1 MRCLEIMQQGRQ
13 RQAVGIV
20 VLLVTINRKVHHGKE
35 GVGIHVLLIADF
47 PYRLVAESQVD
58 AEATQALQ
66 DIVIVSN
73 DADHLVVSLIHLLIF
88 HLVQSLNANILVFRT
103 FIMFL
108 FRLQIY
114 KKVSKHAI
122 PRNGD
127 ANVYRFLGIAR
138 FFKTPYLCTR
148 NRERAR

>member
-1 MRCLEIMQQGRQ
+1 MQQGRQ
-13 RQAVGIV
+13 RQPVCIIV
-20 VLLVTINRKVHHGKE
+20 FFVTIYCKVYHSKE
-35 GVGIHVLLIADF
+35 GVGIHVLLFADF

-73 DADHLVVSLIHLLIF
+73 DADHLVFSLIHLLIF
-88 HLVQSLNANILVFRT
+88 HLVLSLNANILVSRT

-114 KKVSKHAI
+114 KKVSKLAI

-138 FFKTPYLCTR
+138 FFKTSYLCTR

>member
-20 VLLVTINRKVHHGKE
+20 VLLVTIYRKVHHGKE
-35 GVGIHVLLIADF
+35 GVGIHVLFVADF

-88 HLVQSLNANILVFRT
+88 HLVLSLNANILVSRT

-108 FRLQIY
+108 FWLQIY
-114 KKVSKHAI
+114 KKVSKPAI

-127 ANVYRFLGIAR
+127 AEIYRNLGIAR
-138 FFKTPYLCTR
+138 FLKTPYLCTR
-148 NRERAR
+148 NRERVR